1 MTLKEKKSYD
11 ALFDNSKLSHNLK
24 NKSVKSAAVTI
35 TTQMLK
41 FILQFGGTAALA
53 RLLTPE
59 DFGLIAMTIVITGF
73 ISMFKDVGLS
83 MATIQKEH
91 INHAQVSA
99 LFWINVFIGALLTLI
114 VVAVSPIIAIFYSE
128 PRLMEVTIAL
138 SAVFFVGG
146 FAIQPKAILKRRME
160 FKALAVIEV
169 ISQVAGVICAI
180 YMAKSGYGYWSLV
193 GQQITIITVDFFI
206 TTASIS
212 WRPSRPKRTEGVG
225 DMVRFGADIV
235 AFNSVNY
242 FSRQMDNLLIGWFW
256 GASALAYY
264 SKAYTLLLMP
274 VNQINAP
281 LTAVSLPSL
290 SRTQNDPIRY
300 KSFFLKFLELIVSLS
315 IPIILVFF
323 LFAEQIILVWLGPA
337 WNESSS
343 IFKLLVP
350 AAMAGVLTNPL
361 GSLMLSLGF
370 SARYRKIGLLSA
382 AVVVIA
388 FIIGLPY
395 GVHGVA
401 LAYSIA
407 SISLLIPVC
416 WLSTRG
422 TPINVMDIVYTL
434 SPSLCAAAVTT
445 FVTYFIH
452 LYLIELSNQLIG
464 TLLSMAIYSTVYLII
479 LLFAFKKLAFFS
491 SITKELLKKT

>member
-11 ALFDNSKLSHNLK
+11 ALFDNSELSHNLK
-24 NKSVKSAAVTI
+24 NKSVKSAAVTV
-35 TTQMLK
+35 TTQILK
-41 FILQFGGTAALA
+41 FILQFGGTAVLA
-53 RLLTPE
+53 RLLSPE

-99 LFWINVFIGALLTLI
+99 LFWINVAIGALLTLI
-114 VVAVSPIIAIFYSE
+114 VVGMSPLIAAFYNE
-128 PRLMEVTIAL
+128 PRLMNVTITL
-138 SAVFFVGG
+138 SAVFFIGG
-146 FAIQPKAILKRRME
+146 FAIQPKAILKRKMA
-160 FKALAVIEV
+160 FKALAIIEV
-169 ISQVAGVICAI
+169 VSQIAGVICAI
-180 YMAKSGYGYWSLV
+180 YMATSGYGYWSLV
-193 GQQITIITVDFFI
+193 GQQVTIITVDFFI
-206 TTASIS
+206 TSVSIS

-256 GASALAYY
+256 GPSALAFY

-290 SRTQNDPIRY
+290 SRTQNDPVRY
-300 KSFFLKFLELIVSLS
+300 KSFFLKFLELIVSLTMPV
-315 IPIILVFF
+315 IMVFF
-323 LFAEQIILVWLGPA
+323 LFAEQIILAWLGPA
-337 WNESSS
+337 WGESSS

-350 AAMAGVLTNPL
+350 AAMTGVLTNPL
-361 GSLMLSLGF
+361 GSLMLSLGL

-407 SISLLIPVC
+407 SVCLVFPVC
-416 WLSTRG
+416 WLSTKD
-422 TPINVMDIVYTL
+422 TPINVMDIIHTL
-434 SPSLCAAAVTT
+434 SPSLCATVITT
-445 FVTYFIH
+445 LITYFVH
-452 LYLIELSNQLIG
+452 LYLIGLNNQLIS
-464 TLLSMAIYSTVYLII
+464 TLLSMAIYGAIYLTI

-491 SITKELLKKT
+491 SIAKELLKKT